1 MAIIH
6 DATLTPTKT
15 ELLTGWLPRQP
26 WFPAGAEAVEPRRIG
41 AFRFD
46 DPEGEVGVE
55 TLIVRVPGAAPLQ
68 VPLTYRGAPLAGA
81 DEWLIGT
88 LEHSVLGTRW
98 VYDGL
103 GDPVYLSELARAALQ
118 GGAEVEQHR
127 DGPDGPVPIPSTAHV
142 HGSGEAGAP
151 VRELADL
158 AIEVVRVLDGGA
170 DAASAPHL
178 TGTWPGQSEPVLLAV
193 VRAA

>member
-15 ELLTGWLPRQP
+15 ELLAEWMPRQP
-26 WFPAGAEAVEPRRIG
+26 WFPVSAETIEPKRIG

-55 TLIVRVPGAAPLQ
+55 TLIVRVPGAAALQ

-81 DEWLIGT
+81 EEWLIGT
-88 LEHSVLGTRW
+88 LEHSVLGARW

-103 GDPVYLSELARAALQ
+103 GDPVYLSELARAVLQ
-118 GGAEVEQHR
+118 GGSGVEQHR
-127 DGPDGPVPIPSTAHV
+127 DGPDGPIPIPSTAHV
-142 HGSGEAGAP
+142 RGSGEPGTP
-151 VRELADL
+151 VPALADL
-158 AIEVVRVLDGGA
+158 AIEVVRVPGAGA

-178 TGTWPGQSEPVLLAV
+178 TGTWPGQDEPVVLAV